1 MTQYLMSGGL
11 SGSTPGDLTPGSTT
25 APCPTPSRDVE
36 ALIQNAVSRGTNIS
50 ATLANG
56 LRQGHVADS
65 VDLRK
70 ILSLADEL
78 RNYQSPVEFTIGV
91 VGDVGVGK
99 CFVHPL
105 PLILINLQ
113 VKAA

>member
-11 SGSTPGDLTPGSTT
+11 PGSTPGDLTPDSTT
-25 APCPTPSRDVE
+25 MPCPTPSRDVE
-36 ALIQNAVSRGTNIS
+36 ALVQNAVFRGTNIS
-50 ATLANG
+50 GQLANG
-56 LRQGHVADS
+56 LRQGDLADS

-70 ILSLADEL
+70 ILSLAEEL

-99 CFVHPL
+99 
-105 PLILINLQ
+105 
-113 VKAA
+113 